1 MSSSVMPARLR
12 PSAMRRG
19 VIRAYR
25 QQSET
30 SRQRREH
37 DDAIASDPRFA
48 IEHRAQ
54 IAHSVA
60 IGNGG
65 CPYCGD

>member
-1 MSSSVMPARLR
+1 
-12 PSAMRRG
+12 MRRG